1 MKKKGLQTY
10 LYSGVGLVAMF
21 VILVAVNW
29 IASHAKARLDLTEER
44 AYTLSKGTRN
54 ILAKL
59 DTPVQIRFYWTR
71 GDNRMPVFL
80 KNYAQEVEDL
90 LDEYRQASKGQ
101 IEIQKLDPQPDSDA
115 EDSAKLD
122 GIEPRTLSLGAE
134 PIYLGLSVTMLDQKE
149 TIPFLDPQ
157 AARLLEYEI
166 SRAIARVMS
175 TERPTLGLMTSL
187 PMAGQM
193 NPMMQRGGRGQQPW
207 FFYTQ
212 LKRNFNV
219 KDIELTADSIPDDV
233 KVLVVVHPKGITDAA
248 QYAIDQFVLRGGK
261 LVVFLDPL
269 AALDATQQQPNSMM
283 PPASSSSLEKVLKAW
298 GLSFDATKV
307 VADLNYMTRLQQGR
321 SPAVLSLNENA
332 VNKDDVVTSGAD
344 NLLLPFAGAFT
355 GTPADGVKQTVLLE
369 SSKNSQLI
377 EPMMAQMGGESLITN
392 FAPSGTEYPL
402 AVRLTGRFK
411 SAFPDGKPAATPSP
425 TPSPGAPTPT
435 PTSTAAAPALKES
448 SVDGAVILVGDTD
461 FLQDQLAVDEG
472 INPFGGQR
480 VVMPR
485 NANVA
490 FAEGAIE
497 QLAGDSNLI
506 AVRSRASRERP
517 FTVVREMQADAE
529 ANYRSKI
536 KELEASLADAQRKL
550 NELQR
555 ARGGEQGQRFVL
567 SPEQQA
573 EIANFRR
580 KEAEVKKA
588 LKEERKRLRADIDS
602 LENRIKW
609 VNIAG
614 MPLVVIAVGVL
625 LAVKRRRMQAA
636 T

>member
-1 MKKKGLQTY
+1 MKTKGLQTF
-10 LYSGVGLVAMF
+10 LYSGAGVAAMF
-21 VILVAVNW
+21 VILVAFNW

-44 AYTLSKGTRN
+44 AYTLSQGTRN

-59 DTPVQIRFYWTR
+59 DTPVQIRFYCTR
-71 GDNRMPVFL
+71 GDNRMPIFL
-80 KNYAQEVEDL
+80 KNHAQQVEDL
-90 LDEYRQASKGQ
+90 LDEYRQASKGR

-122 GIEPRTLSLGAE
+122 GIEPRTLSLGTE

-149 TIPFLDPQ
+149 TVPFLDPQ
-157 AARLLEYEI
+157 AARLLEYEV
-166 SRAIARVMS
+166 SRAISRVMS
-175 TERPTLGLMTSL
+175 TERPVLGLMSPL
-187 PMAGQM
+187 PLAGQQM
-193 NPMMQRGGRGQQPW
+193 NPMMMQRGMRGQQPW

-212 LKRNFNV
+212 LQRNFNV
-219 KDIELTADSIPDDV
+219 KQIDVTADKIPDDV
-233 KVLVVVHPKGITDAA
+233 KVLVVVHPKGLRDAA

-261 LVVFLDPL
+261 LVAFLDPA
-269 AALDATQQQPNSMM
+269 AALDAQQAQGMM
-283 PPASSSSLEKVLKAW
+283 PAASSSSLDKVLKAW

-307 VADLNYMTRLQQGR
+307 VADMNYVTRMQQGR
-321 SPAVLSLNENA
+321 APAVLSLNENA
-332 VNKDDVVTSGAD
+332 VNKDDVVTAGAD
-344 NLLLPFAGAFT
+344 NLLLAFAGAFT
-355 GTPADGVKQTVLLE
+355 GTAADGLKQTVLVK
-369 SSKNSQLI
+369 SSKTSQLI
-377 EPMMAQMGGESLITN
+377 DPMMAQMGGESVITN
-392 FAPSGTEYPL
+392 FSAPGTEYPL

-411 SAFPDGKPAATPSP
+411 SAFPEGKPAAAASP
-425 TPSPGAPTPT
+425 APSPGEPTPT
-435 PTSTAAAPALKES
+435 PTPAAEPGWKEA
-448 SVDGAVILVGDTD
+448 SVDSAVVLGGDSD

-485 NANVA
+485 NVNIA

-517 FTVVREMQADAE
+517 FTVVKQMQADAE

-536 KELEASLADAQRKL
+536 RELETSLAEAQRKL

-555 ARGGEQGQRFVL
+555 ARTGEQGQRFVL
-567 SPEQQA
+567 SPEQQT

-580 KEAEVKKA
+580 KEGEVKKA
-588 LKEERKRLRADIDS
+588 LKEERKRLRSDIDA

-614 MPLVVIAVGVL
+614 MPLVVVAAGMF
-625 LAVKRRRMQAA
+625 LAFRRRRMQAA